1 MSNNRNNTLAQRV
14 LCLGIRTSCLGTSML
29 DNEETEKVLSDN
41 NAKKGS
47 LRVQRTRL
55 KNAIAPFRQLRG
67 ELNRW
72 YRSISLPGISDDLRL
87 IPSSRLEAI
96 REKFQTFVD
105 RDAELLRKLRDN
117 YEKEIEADKVL
128 LGERFDPSLYPAKED
143 LGQAFSL
150 SLQVMDLPS
159 GDFERLSNLTAADRA
174 RLKAEHDAMVTQMGV
189 AARTEVVSKLTA
201 LISKVAEKLTDP
213 DAEVYRESTL
223 TNLKEYLA
231 EVPSL
236 NVTNDPTITAMATAA
251 QERLNFTM
259 AELKKSQFMKEQAA
273 NAAKEILAN
282 FGALGSTRK
291 MVA

>member
-128 LGERFDPSLYPAKED
+128 LGERFDASLYPAKED
-143 LGQAFSL
+143 LAQAFSL

-273 NAAKEILAN
+273 AAAKDILAN

>member
-29 DNEETEKVLSDN
+29 DEEETEKVLADN
-41 NAKKGS
+41 QAKKGS

-67 ELNRW
+67 EINRW
-72 YRSISLPGISDDLRL
+72 YRGISLPGISNDLRL

-105 RDAELLRKLRDN
+105 RDVELLRKLRDN
-117 YEKEIEADKVL
+117 YEKEIEADQVL
-128 LGERFDPSLYPAKED
+128 LGERFDRSLYPDKDD

-150 SLQVMDLPS
+150 ALQVTDLPS
-159 GDFERLSNLTAADRA
+159 GDFERLANLTAADRA

-201 LISKVAEKLTDP
+201 LITKVAEKLSDP

-236 NVTNDPTITAMATAA
+236 NVTNDPTIAAMATAA